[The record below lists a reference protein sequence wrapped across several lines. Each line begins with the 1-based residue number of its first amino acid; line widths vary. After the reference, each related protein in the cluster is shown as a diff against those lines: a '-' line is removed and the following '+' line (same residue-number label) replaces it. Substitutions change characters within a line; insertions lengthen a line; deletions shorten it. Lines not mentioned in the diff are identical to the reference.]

1 MTILSFNFGRDA
13 GGNAMISSLPA
24 AVALEE
30 TYDATVSS
38 STALTLNVAT
48 TLLEITAIDKPIFY
62 KWGGTAAS
70 TDFDGIV
77 PANTS
82 KLVPVP
88 NGQTSIQFIEEAAT
102 AKLAVVEF

>member
-1 MTILSFNFGRDA
+1 MTTPSFSFGRDA
-13 GGNAMISSLPA
+13 NGDVMNETVPR

-30 TYDATVSS
+30 TYDATISS
-38 STALTLNVAT
+38 STALTLNAAT
-48 TLLEITAIDKPIFY
+48 TLLEITAIDKAIFY
-62 KWGGTAAS
+62 KWGATAS
-70 TDFDGIV
+70 SSDFDGIV
-77 PANTS
+77 SANTS

>member
-1 MTILSFNFGRDA
+1 MITPAQAKDA
-13 GGNAMISSLPA
+13 NGNVLVGLPSV
-24 AVALEE
+24 VALEE
-30 TYDATVSS
+30 TYDATVSA
-38 STALTLNVAT
+38 STAITLNAST

-62 KWGGTAAS
+62 KWGATASS
-70 TDFDGIV
+70 TDFDGII

-88 NGQTSIQFIEEAAT
+88 QGQTSIQFIEEAAT

>member
-1 MTILSFNFGRDA
+1 MATPAQARDVNAQILSGV
-13 GGNAMISSLPA
+13 LPA
-24 AVALEE
+24 SVALDE

-38 STALTLNVAT
+38 STTLTLNAST
-48 TLLEITAIDKPIFY
+48 TLLEITAIDKAIFY

-88 NGQTSIQFIEEAAT
+88 NGQTSIQFIEQAAT
-102 AKLAVVEF
+102 AILAVVEF